1 VSLAERGRDAALRAR
16 SKAGDLLPERV
27 RYVLWQRVAPRVGL
41 GRALGHRVPEPI
53 DTSRVEL
60 LDQVPEEELRDAG
73 RLEREVL
80 PRLGLNADLTELLP
94 PALHPY
100 LDQGLRY
107 SQYPNQFG
115 PYLAC
120 LARYPVRSY
129 MEVGV
134 QHGGTFLITTAY
146 LSRLHALDRAVAVDM
161 FAVPA
166 LQGRPIAAAHF
177 DVLKLDSTS
186 RRFADYL
193 AKGAPFDL
201 VLVDGDHSEE
211 GCRRDFERVA
221 PHARMVAFHDIVGV
235 NTPGVAAVWRWLRRA
250 HADRFVFHEFTDQ
263 YPEVVGAS
271 GDTYLGLGLAVRK
284 DFEATA
290 DGGAGS

>member
-1 VSLAERGRDAALRAR
+1 M
-16 SKAGDLLPERV
+16 

-60 LDQVPEEELRDAG
+60 LDQVSEEDLRDAG

-94 PALHPY
+94 PALQPY

-166 LQGRPIAAAHF
+166 LLGRPIAAAHS
-177 DVLKLDSTS
+177 DVLAPRQAVPAGMTGWWQINGRS
-186 RRFADYL
+186 R
-193 AKGAPFDL
+193 
-201 VLVDGDHSEE
+201 V
-211 GCRRDFERVA
+211 
-221 PHARMVAFHDIVGV
+221 
-235 NTPGVAAVWRWLRRA
+235 
-250 HADRFVFHEFTDQ
+250 
-263 YPEVVGAS
+263 
-271 GDTYLGLGLAVRK
+271 
-284 DFEATA
+284 TA
-290 DGGAGS
+290 DEALRLDLFYIENWSPTLDLYILLKTLGAVVKREGAY